1 MTNPTPAPRPQD
13 LLRVPTGDVLGTYD
27 TYPEAQAIVDHL
39 AKADFPVAQVSI
51 VGNDLKSVERVT
63 RKLSWSRAALEGAL
77 SGAWF
82 GLFLGFLFT
91 FVAPVFTIGLFV
103 AAILIGAAFG
113 LFFRLVTYAIGRR
126 SRDFDSTKQVLA
138 SNYQILVPSEL
149 AAQAQADHRDA
160 AARVTVP
167 RKYALSRTFGSES
180 GAEHVLSRNTRRL
193 AAA

>member
-1 MTNPTPAPRPQD
+1 MAPVTNPTPTPRPQD

-91 FVAPVFTIGLFV
+91 FVTPGLNVGLFV

-113 LFFRLVTYAIGRR
+113 LFFRLVTYAINRR

-149 AAQAQADHRDA
+149 TARAQQIIA
-160 AARVTVP
+160 TP
-167 RKYALSRTFGSES
+167 LES
-180 GAEHVLSRNTRRL
+180 
-193 AAA
+193 

>member
-1 MTNPTPAPRPQD
+1 MVAPRRGAAEAAARSKLWRVTNANSTPRPQD
-13 LLRVPTGDVLGTYD
+13 VLRVPTGDVLGTYD

-39 AKADFPVAQVSI
+39 AKVDFPVAQVSI

-82 GLFLGFLFT
+82 GLFLGLLFSFL
-91 FVAPVFTIGLFV
+91 APFSLGLF
-103 AAILIGAAFG
+103 AAAVLIGAAFG

-138 SNYQILVPSEL
+138 SNYQVLVPSEL
-149 AAQAQADHRDA
+149 AARAKDA
-160 AARVTVP
+160 MAAP
-167 RKYALSRTFGSES
+167 LPE
-180 GAEHVLSRNTRRL
+180 
-193 AAA
+193 